1 VRARC
6 VGADKLPIVSVRA
19 YSGRTMPV
27 WTLLLEI
34 VVLLGAALVFGGIFA
49 RLGQSPLL
57 GYLLAGMF
65 VGAPGGVEFVKSGH
79 DIEAIAELGVTLLLF
94 GLGLEFSWKRLREF
108 GSSPLLG
115 GVAQVLA
122 TGALVAAAGLALGLP
137 GKQAVALGAMLA
149 LSSTAGVL
157 RVLMDRTEIDSPHGR
172 NAVAILLV
180 QDIAVVPLAILVS
193 ILGTGGTAGETA
205 WEVGRVL
212 LMAGGLV
219 VLLYVLVSQVAVRAL
234 GALAIERTRELT
246 TLLAVMVGLGSACGA
261 HMAGVSPALGAFVA
275 GMLLGA
281 SPFATQIRA
290 DIASLR
296 IVLLTLF
303 FGAVGMSADPIWM
316 MHHAPLVLGAS
327 AALIFGKA
335 LVVWIVM
342 RLFGIPN
349 RVGAAT
355 GFTLAQIG
363 EFAFVLAAIG
373 AVSGTVTEE
382 TRLLVVS
389 CAIVTLFATPALVAY
404 APKLAGWIFRRDAAP
419 PADGPSQPGPDVLIV
434 GFGPAGQGIA
444 RALQGRSE
452 SGLVLDL
459 NREAIRKASEYG
471 IRAQLGDATQLDV
484 LEHAGVSRAQVIAIT
499 IPSREMAFA
508 ALQQIR
514 SLAPQARLIVRSRY
528 ERYSDDFAECGAH
541 AVVGDE
547 EQIAAVLGARVLAAL
562 DEGRDVTS
570 TEQ

>member
-1 VRARC
+1 V
-6 VGADKLPIVSVRA
+6 PFWS
-19 YSGRTMPV
+19 
-27 WTLLLEI
+27 LLLEV

-65 VGAPGGVEFVKSGH
+65 VGAPGGLEFVKSGR

-94 GLGLEFSWKRLREF
+94 GLGLEFSWKRLRGF
-108 GSSPLLG
+108 GGSALWG

-122 TGALVAAAGLALGLP
+122 TGALVAAVGLALGLP
-137 GKQAVALGAMLA
+137 GRQAVALGAMLA

-172 NAVAILLV
+172 HAVAILLV

-193 ILGTGGTAGETA
+193 ILGAGSTAAETA
-205 WEVGRVL
+205 WEVGRIL

-219 VLLYVLVSQVAVRAL
+219 VLLYLFVSQVAVRAL
-234 GALAIERTRELT
+234 GALAFERTRELT
-246 TLLAVMVGLGSACGA
+246 TLLAVLVGLGSAWGA
-261 HMAGVSPALGAFVA
+261 HAAGVSPALGAFVA

-335 LVVWIVM
+335 LVVWTVM
-342 RLFGIPN
+342 RLFGAPN

-373 AVSGTVTEE
+373 AASGAVTEE
-382 TRLLVVS
+382 TRMLVVS
-389 CAIVTLFATPALVAY
+389 CAIVTLFATPPLVAF
-404 APKLAGWIFRRDAAP
+404 APALAGRIFRRDAAP
-419 PADGPSQPGPDVLIV
+419 AARGPSRPGPDVVII
-434 GFGPAGQGIA
+434 GFGPAGQGVA
-444 RALQGRSE
+444 RALTGRSE
-452 SGLVLDL
+452 IGVVLDL
-459 NREAIRKASEYG
+459 NREAILKAKEFG
-471 IRAQLGDATQLDV
+471 LHAQLGDATQLDV
-484 LEHAGVSRAQVIAIT
+484 LEHAGVRRAQVIAIT
-499 IPSREMAFA
+499 IPSREMAFV

-514 SLAPQARLIVRSRY
+514 SLAPHARLIVRSRY
-528 ERYSDDFAECGAH
+528 ERHTDDFADCGAH

-547 EQIAAVLGARVLAAL
+547 EQVAAVLGAEVLAAL
-562 DEGRDVTS
+562 DADQRADTGRDGLAAES
-570 TEQ
+570 

>member
-1 VRARC
+1 MPTV
-6 VGADKLPIVSVRA
+6 
-19 YSGRTMPV
+19 PV
-27 WTLLLEI
+27 WSLLLEV

-49 RLGQSPLL
+49 RFGQSPLL
-57 GYLLAGMF
+57 GYLLAGML
-65 VGAPGGVEFVKSGH
+65 VGAPGGIEFVKSGR

-94 GLGLEFSWKRLREF
+94 GLGLEFSWKRLRGF
-108 GSSPLLG
+108 GRSALLA
-115 GVAQVLA
+115 GVGQVLG
-122 TGALVAAAGLALGLP
+122 TGAVVAAVGVALGLS

-172 NAVAILLV
+172 SAVAILLV

-193 ILGTGGTAGETA
+193 ILGAGSTASETA
-205 WEVGRVL
+205 WEVGRIL

-219 VLLYVLVSQVAVRAL
+219 VLLYLLVSQLAVRAL
-234 GALAIERTRELT
+234 GALAIERNRELT
-246 TLLAVMVGLGSACGA
+246 TLLAVLVGLGSAWGA
-261 HMAGVSPALGAFVA
+261 HAAGVSPALGAFVA

-303 FGAVGMSADPIWM
+303 FSAVGMTADPVWM

-327 AALIFGKA
+327 AALILGKA

-342 RLFGIPN
+342 RLFGVPN

-363 EFAFVLAAIG
+363 EFAFVLATIG
-373 AVSGTVTEE
+373 AASGTVTEE
-382 TRLLVVS
+382 TRMLVVS
-389 CAIVTLFATPALVAY
+389 CAIVTLFATPSLVAY
-404 APKLAGWIFRRDAAP
+404 APALAGWIFRHHAAP
-419 PADGPSQPGPDVLIV
+419 VTQRPPKPGPDVVIV
-434 GFGPAGQGIA
+434 GFGPAGQGVA
-444 RALQGRSE
+444 RALAGRSE
-452 SGLVLDL
+452 IGVVLDL
-459 NREAIRKASEYG
+459 NREAIGKANEFG
-471 IRAQLGDATQLDV
+471 LRGQLVDATQLDV
-484 LEHAGVSRAQVIAIT
+484 LEHVGVRRAQVVAIT
-499 IPSREMAFA
+499 IPSREMAFV

-514 SLAPQARLIVRSRY
+514 ALAPQARLIVRSRY
-528 ERYSDDFAECGAH
+528 ERYTDDFVECGAH

-547 EQIAAVLGARVLAAL
+547 ERVAAALGAQVLAAL
-562 DEGRDVTS
+562 DEGGRSKPNPDLDTLA
-570 TEQ
+570 TDER